1 METILARISQLSSE
15 NRDNSDFRFTSLAH
29 LINKEMLMKCHEC
42 MDGSKAVGID
52 GITKKVYSENLEEN
66 LDKLLN
72 RMKRNA

>member
-42 MDGSKAVGID
+42 MDGSSRGVEKI
-52 GITKKVYSENLEEN
+52 SLH
-66 LDKLLN
+66 LL
-72 RMKRNA
+72 RHTFA